1 MTEALMTVIE
11 ARVKDRGEVSY
22 DPNVSLS
29 IVDRGDGLSGA
40 ISGVCQVWLASGD
53 YRLIERGR

>member
-1 MTEALMTVIE
+1 MTVIE